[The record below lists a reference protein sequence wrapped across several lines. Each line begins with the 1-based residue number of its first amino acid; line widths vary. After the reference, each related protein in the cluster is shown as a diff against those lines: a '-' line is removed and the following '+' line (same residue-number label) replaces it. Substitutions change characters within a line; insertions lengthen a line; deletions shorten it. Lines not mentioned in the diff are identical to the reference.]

1 MNSWPGPKHGLSSR
15 VLNILGKHNWK
26 LDLWGQFIPQHPQK
40 TDKTPANPRSL
51 STQAEEKMKFYCQIN
66 IKPKS
71 DRLLRSKEIP
81 SFCVPRWTQPLT
93 CRVRGWTAAP
103 AIVRSPPACQLATY
117 ASHLPLPRVQETPP
131 AFRVGGQFSSCSRE
145 PTASPR
151 NLGDTAGHC
160 LDDFVQSWLLGS

>member
-1 MNSWPGPKHGLSSR
+1 METKS
-15 VLNILGKHNWK
+15 LGSVHSPAPSKDRQNPC
-26 LDLWGQFIPQHPQK
+26 QPQK
-40 TDKTPANPRSL
+40 PLHTGRRENE
-51 STQAEEKMKFYCQIN
+51 QFYCQIN

-71 DRLLRSKEIP
+71 DRLLRSKETP
-81 SFCVPRWTQPLT
+81 SFCVPRRTQPLT
-93 CRVRGWTAAP
+93 CRVRGRTAAP

-131 AFRVGGQFSSCSRE
+131 AFRAGGVQFSSCSRE